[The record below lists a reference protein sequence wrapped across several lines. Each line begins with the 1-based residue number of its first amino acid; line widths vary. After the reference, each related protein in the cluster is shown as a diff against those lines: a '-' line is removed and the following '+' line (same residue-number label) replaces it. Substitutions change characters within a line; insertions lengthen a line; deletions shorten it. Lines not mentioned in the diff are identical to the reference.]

1 MHQLFPLPYS
11 FKPMGE
17 TRWLDEREARA
28 WRGLQ
33 MMQMRLD
40 GELARQLAADSGMSY
55 QDYTVLVALTGQ
67 PEGRMRAFELGALLG
82 WEKSRLSHHVQR
94 MAERGLVKKEKCAA
108 DRRGS
113 FVSVTSKGREEIE
126 AAAPGHVEAVR
137 RLFVDLLNGE
147 QLDAIA
153 DVAKTVLA
161 TWGVSP
167 DRVVDGDGE
176 RSSR

>member
-1 MHQLFPLPYS
+1 MYQLFPLVQIHLYP
-11 FKPMGE
+11 FLVGKI
-17 TRWLDEREARA
+17 RWLDPREARA
-28 WRGLQ
+28 WRALQ

-40 GELARQLAADSGMSY
+40 GELARQLAQESGLSY
-55 QDYTVLVALTGQ
+55 QDYTVLVALTDS

-94 MAERGLVKKEKCAA
+94 MAARGLVKKEKCAS

-113 FVSVTSKGREEIE
+113 FVSVTAAGRKEIE

-137 RLFVDLLNGE
+137 ALFVDLLTGE

-153 DVAKTVLA
+153 DVAETVLA
-161 TWGVSP
+161 AFDESESGAPTPAS
-167 DRVVDGDGE
+167 
-176 RSSR
+176 